1 MNFVE
6 SLNQMTQDALD
17 EDIKDHLL
25 QMWVDSLA
33 DEGPE
38 YMEWK
43 LMYYAS
49 DELKRQYNEYYNLA
63 ENDEYYFTVSP
74 RETT

>member
-1 MNFVE
+1 M
-6 SLNQMTQDALD
+6 
-17 EDIKDHLL
+17 
-25 QMWVDSLA
+25 DSLA

-63 ENDEYYFTVSP
+63 ENDEYYFEVSP